1 LIARCIRGQFV
12 SRDSFYGLILRL
24 KTNKLHS
31 AIERITEEGNM
42 KEFDY
47 RLPKGYAVFLNG
59 FEEWVVIDENDK
71 VAKVDKDSNVRASRN
86 FEGAIQ
92 HYLNKRVSNGM
103 VE

>member
-31 AIERITEEGNM
+31 AIERIT
-42 KEFDY
+42 
-47 RLPKGYAVFLNG
+47 VFLNG